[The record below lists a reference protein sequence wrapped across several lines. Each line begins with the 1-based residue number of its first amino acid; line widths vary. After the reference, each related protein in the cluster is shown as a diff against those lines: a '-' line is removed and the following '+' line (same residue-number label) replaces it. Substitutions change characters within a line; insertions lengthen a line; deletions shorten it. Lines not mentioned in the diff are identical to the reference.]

1 MALSVRTIAD
11 YATDGPLVTVSAGSL
26 AYLAGL
32 DYGAVQQILN
42 QYVQN
47 AEASQPEGTAIQLE
61 IDSVNDASA
70 VIQKINQ
77 QFRAGKITNPADGK
91 PIVPWPQYPN
101 QIAFTWNGG
110 NGVMLRW
117 IKTEW
122 QIILILLVMLVIAAA
137 IVYSLTRSPYRMQA
151 VSSSAGSPSSG
162 PPFVG
167 FYKGTLYFAW
177 LPWYVDAPIA
187 AVLVLAPYVISQVAR
202 GEEST
207 AKAIRATHDIE
218 AAERGGG

>member
-11 YATDGPLVTVSAGSL
+11 YATDGPLISVSISD
-26 AYLAGL
+26 LAGL
-32 DYGAVQQILN
+32 VGAPYSEVQQILN
-42 QYVQN
+42 QGVQS

-70 VIQKINQ
+70 VIEQINR
-77 QFRAGKITNPADGK
+77 QFRAGKIVNPQDGK

-101 QIAFTWNGG
+101 QIAFPWNGG

-122 QIILILLVMLVIAAA
+122 QIILILVVMLAIAAA
-137 IVYSLTRSPYRMQA
+137 IVYSLTRTPYRMQA
-151 VSSSAGSPSSG
+151 VTSSSGGSSQGG
-162 PPFVG
+162 PPFAG
-167 FYKGTLYFAW
+167 FHDGTLYLFW
-177 LPWYVDAPIA
+177 LPWYVDLPIA
-187 AVLVLAPYVISQVAR
+187 AVLVAAPFVIQQVAK

-207 AKAIRATHDIE
+207 AQLIRSTRDVE
-218 AAERGGG
+218 KAERG